1 MEPRSYLISIPE
13 ILDTI
18 WSAIVFVASPLSAVP
33 DRALAYS
40 AVVCCSVSVAAMA
53 LYVRRKFRSADGA
66 LALLS
71 TEWEAAES
79 EFLRV
84 ADIAQRRIG
93 DLTNERP
100 ARPVTK
106 DGSAVASGK
115 AFPLTE
121 TSSDLPRQVAAM
133 ARRGLSSHEIGAT
146 LGLGEADVNV
156 LFGMHRV
163 TQRKK

>member
-1 MEPRSYLISIPE
+1 VEPRSYLISIPE
-13 ILDTI
+13 ILDAI
-18 WSAIVFVASPLSAVP
+18 WAALMFLTAPLSAIP
-33 DRALAYS
+33 DRTLAYA
-40 AVVCCSVSVAAMA
+40 AVVCCSVSVAVMAM
-53 LYVRRKFRSADGA
+53 YVRKKFRSADGA

-84 ADIAQRRIG
+84 ADIAQRKIG
-93 DLTNERP
+93 SFSIESAGAAPSTAAPGSERP
-100 ARPVTK
+100 
-106 DGSAVASGK
+106 
-115 AFPLTE
+115 FPLTE
-121 TSSDLPRQVAAM
+121 ARSDLPRQVAAM
-133 ARRGLSSHEIGAT
+133 ARRGLSSSEIGAT